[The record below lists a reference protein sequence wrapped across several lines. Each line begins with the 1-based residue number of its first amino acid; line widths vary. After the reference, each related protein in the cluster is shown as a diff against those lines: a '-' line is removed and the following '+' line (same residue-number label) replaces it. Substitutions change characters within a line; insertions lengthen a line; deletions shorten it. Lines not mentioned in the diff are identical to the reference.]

1 MELRQSKRFPI
12 HCPIA
17 YAGGNLAGVGIVS
30 NLSTGGCKVASST
43 AVGTGANIELRIY
56 ITGAPEFPMKV
67 DQAVVRWAKQQEFG
81 LEFLSIWPEEQ
92 ARLRRFVSTLET
104 GPSRQVNHA
113 SNMT

>member
-1 MELRQSKRFPI
+1 MAAE
-12 HCPIA
+12 
-17 YAGGNLAGVGIVS
+17 
-30 NLSTGGCKVASST
+30 AS
-43 AVGTGANIELRIY
+43 VDTGANIELRIY

-104 GPSRQVNHA
+104 RPSY
-113 SNMT
+113 